1 MPKILFVEDDSFI
14 ADIYTKKFEASGFEV
29 TNAATGKAVLKEAKE
44 QVFDLILLDLVIPEM
59 SGTDVLRE
67 LRKNHEYSPDL
78 KIVIFSNLS
87 SAEDREETIKL
98 GANGFISKTDFTP
111 TEVVEEVQRFLRQF
125 SEQGKNQMRRNG
137 QGNEGVEKK
146 PRKKILFIENEPVFI
161 EMFGKRLTDEGY
173 EVTIETDGKKALKTA
188 LEGNFD
194 FIVSDVMIPSMD
206 GREVVE
212 AVKKNAKTK
221 NVPIFLLTA
230 SIEDVDMQKMTDSGF
245 VERAFLKTQTTPS
258 QLAEAVTEYFETHA

>member
-1 MPKILFVEDDSFI
+1 MPKILFVEDDPFI
-14 ADIYTKKFEASGFEV
+14 ADIYVKKFEASGYEV
-29 TNAATGKAVLKEAKE
+29 VNVATGKAVLKEAKE
-44 QVFDLILLDLVIPEM
+44 KTFDLILLDLVIPEI

-98 GANGFISKTDFTP
+98 GANGFISKTEFTP
-111 TEVVEEVQRFLRQF
+111 TEVVEEVKRFLRQF

-137 QGNEGVEKK
+137 KPEEGAEKK
-146 PRKKILFIENEPVFI
+146 SAQRILFIENEPVFL
-161 EMFGKRLTDEGY
+161 EMFGKRLMDEGY
-173 EVTIETDGKKALKTA
+173 AVTTETDGKVALEKA

-194 FIVSDVMIPSMD
+194 LIVSDVMIPTMD

-212 AVKKNAKTK
+212 HLKKDAKTQDT
-221 NVPIFLLTA
+221 PIFLLTA
-230 SIEDVDMQKMTDSGF
+230 SLEDVDMQKMTESGM
-245 VERAFLKTQTTPS
+245 VEKAFLKTETTPS
-258 QLAEAVTEYFETHA
+258 QLAEAVTDYFQAHP